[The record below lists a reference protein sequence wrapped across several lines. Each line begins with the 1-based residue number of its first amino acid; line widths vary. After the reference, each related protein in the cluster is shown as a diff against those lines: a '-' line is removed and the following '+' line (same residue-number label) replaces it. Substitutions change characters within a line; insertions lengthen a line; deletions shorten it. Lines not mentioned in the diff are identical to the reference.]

1 MTCGYV
7 MRRDT
12 PGCCGAARPG
22 AAGAATTGGGS
33 GIGEA
38 TERMDRVSRVIAGS
52 AGGRRLAVPPG
63 RGTRPTSDRAR
74 EGIFSTVGSLIGPL
88 EGCRVLDLYAGS
100 GRARA
105 GGALPG
111 GRPRAPRGVRRQGDP
126 DDQAE
131 HRRPSGCRGPRS
143 PPTGSSGCC
152 QRPRRAP
159 GQRHRRRRNRR
170 RPYDL
175 VLADPPYA
183 LGAEEVDAV
192 LGLLRDRGW
201 LAEDALV
208 AVERESRGKDLVW
221 PPGYE
226 EERVRRYGEASV
238 WYGRAAGNP

>member
-1 MTCGYV
+1 M
-7 MRRDT
+7 
-12 PGCCGAARPG
+12 
-22 AAGAATTGGGS
+22 
-33 GIGEA
+33 
-38 TERMDRVSRVIAGS
+38 SRVIAGS

-100 GRARA
+100 GALGLEALSRGAEHALLVESDAKAIRTIRQNITSLGLPGAEVAADRVERLLARGPGGTGDARA
-105 GGALPG
+105 
-111 GRPRAPRGVRRQGDP
+111 
-126 DDQAE
+126 AE
-131 HRRPSGCRGPRS
+131 AAG
-143 PPTGSSGCC
+143 
-152 QRPRRAP
+152 
-159 GQRHRRRRNRR
+159 